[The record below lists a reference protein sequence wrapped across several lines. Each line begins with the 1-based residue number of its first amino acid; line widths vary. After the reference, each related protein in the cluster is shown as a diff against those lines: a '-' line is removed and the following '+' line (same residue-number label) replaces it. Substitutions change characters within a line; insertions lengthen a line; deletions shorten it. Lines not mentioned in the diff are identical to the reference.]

1 MSENFENEKLDED
14 IAQENTSVKSEEE
27 PVSGEE
33 QNTPAE
39 STDTSEVSK
48 NILTDIVDIVESTLI
63 TVFVIVMIFTYLLH
77 PVNVVGHSME
87 NTLFDS
93 DRIFM
98 TTIYTGISYGDI
110 VIINNDAAYLL
121 DENNN
126 VVKKDITNSR
136 LNECIIKRVIAEPG
150 QTISIDAATGDVS
163 IDGTVLDEPYIKE
176 LTRGT
181 GVFEYPLTVP
191 EGYYFVM
198 GDNRNN
204 SSDSRDGDVGFIKK
218 EQIYGKAVLRY
229 SPLKDFKFLFFSK

>member
-1 MSENFENEKLDED
+1 MPENIENEKLDNDVNE
-14 IAQENTSVKSEEE
+14 ENTAAETEISAEGTTDKTDETDKQSDNSKGIFSDVAD
-27 PVSGEE
+27 VL
-33 QNTPAE
+33 E
-39 STDTSEVSK
+39 STF
-48 NILTDIVDIVESTLI
+48 I
-63 TVFVIVMIFTYLLH
+63 TVFMIVMIFTYILH

-87 NTLFDS
+87 NTLFDK

-98 TTIYTGISYGDI
+98 TTVYAGISYGDI

-126 VVKKDITNSR
+126 VIRKDITNSR

-150 QTISIDAATGDVS
+150 QSISIDSETGEVS
-163 IDGTVLDEPYIKE
+163 IDGKVIDEPYIKE
-176 LTRGT
+176 LARSG
-181 GVFEYPLTVP
+181 GVFKYPITVP

-218 EQIYGKAVLRY
+218 DQIFGKALVRY
-229 SPLKDFKFLFFSK
+229 APLKNFKFLTFSK